1 MARSRKRRVKRQTPA
16 LAVDVRKAM
25 ARVDTIVSAVD
36 AIESEMPHWEQG
48 WWLEGERAAA
58 ADSLAKLE
66 CDLPILGQFG
76 EALED
81 GIALNHVTVAAAAA
95 RRAVEA
101 LYRLL
106 NDIEGMQYVKGCRI
120 LEDIVDDDRVGT
132 QADVGKVQEFLEDVI
147 TRVLDDAWDSRDAA
161 IDRETAIV
169 GIQTDPSVVNAESQV
184 HLSNGLGTSHRHIP
198 IQSLEGASAKSWC
211 QEFADDAAAVVVSAV
226 SALDDPN
233 EAVEWLGNANR
244 SLFTN
249 ALLQQAVVTVILG
262 NAHST
267 VYDRYEDA
275 ATHVGQLVEFTRED
289 LAHDPSTADVEQ
301 DMEELE
307 QACIELL
314 RVVRNAAAHRSASA
328 AIEGALLGL
337 SV

>member
-1 MARSRKRRVKRQTPA
+1 
-16 LAVDVRKAM
+16 
-25 ARVDTIVSAVD
+25 
-36 AIESEMPHWEQG
+36 MPHWEPG

-66 CDLPILGQFG
+66 CDLPILGKLG
-76 EALED
+76 ESLED
-81 GIALNHVTVAAAAA
+81 GIALNNVTVAAAAA

-106 NDIEGMQYVKGCRI
+106 DDIEGMQFVQGCRI
-120 LEDIVDDDRVGT
+120 LEDLMDDQYLSA

-161 IDRETAIV
+161 IDGETAIV
-169 GIQTDPSVVNAESQV
+169 GIQTDPTVVDAEGKV
-184 HLSNGLGTSHRHIP
+184 HLSNSRGTSQRHIP

-211 QEFADDAAAVVVSAV
+211 QEFADDVAAVVVSAV
-226 SALDDPN
+226 SALDDPK
-233 EAVEWLGNANR
+233 EAEEWLGNANR

-249 ALLQQAVVTVILG
+249 DLLQRAVVTVILG

-275 ATHVGQLVEFTRED
+275 ATHVGQLVEFKREE
-289 LAHDPSTADVEQ
+289 LAHDPSTEEVEQ

-314 RVVRNAAAHRSASA
+314 RIARNAAAHRSAFA
-328 AIEGALLGL
+328 AIEGALHGL
-337 SV
+337 LEH